1 MPVSEFPVTDLP
13 ETDAGGRNLR
23 LLMLLRWMAVGGQLL
38 TIELAHNYLG
48 IKLPLEPMLAAIAL
62 VSAINIAGLPLMRH
76 RTDVTNGEL
85 TSVLL
90 VDVAVLTWQLHF
102 SGGLANPFASL
113 FLLQIAL
120 GAILLKPLSS
130 WVIFTATLFAMA
142 LLTIDPVPLALPE
155 PYRSDPMALYLKGS
169 LVCFLLI
176 AVLLVF
182 FVTRVNSNLRT
193 SDAALAS
200 TRQRAAEEDHIVR
213 MGLLAS
219 GAAHELG
226 TPLASL
232 SVLIGDWRHMPQLI
246 KNRELQEDLADMDA
260 AVQRCKAIVSG
271 ILMSAG
277 EARGV
282 APEITTMRT
291 FLDGIVSDCRTA
303 WRNVTLVYDDQFGTD
318 IAIVSDTALRQVIGN
333 VIDNAA
339 EVSPQ
344 WIGIRASRED
354 AMLLLEVTDR
364 GPGFAPEM
372 LERFG
377 QPYRSTKGQ
386 AGRGLGLFL
395 LVNVLRQMGGEASAE
410 NRPQGGAIVRLRLP
424 LSTLAYE
431 GAVKK

>member
-1 MPVSEFPVTDLP
+1 MSVSEFAVADLP

-23 LLMLLRWMAVGGQLL
+23 LLMLLRWLAVGGQLL
-38 TIELAHNYLG
+38 TIELVHNYLG
-48 IKLPLEPMLAAIAL
+48 IKLPLEPMLSAIAL

-113 FLLQIAL
+113 FLLQVAL

-130 WVIFTATLFAMA
+130 WLIFTATLCAMA

-169 LVCFLLI
+169 LVCFLMI

-182 FVTRVNSNLRT
+182 FVTRVNSNLRA

-232 SVLIGDWRHMPQLI
+232 SVLIGDWRHMPQLT

-260 AVQRCKAIVSG
+260 AVQRCKAIVGG

-282 APEITTMRT
+282 APEVTTMRT

-303 WRNVTLVYDDQFGTD
+303 WRSAVLVYDDQFGAD

-344 WIGIRASRED
+344 WISIRATRQDE
-354 AMLLLEVTDR
+354 MLLLEVTDR

-377 QPYRSTKGQ
+377 QPYRSSKGQ

-395 LVNVLRQMGGEASAE
+395 LVNVLRQMGGEAFAE

-431 GAVKK
+431 GGAKK